1 MKRKFLKSYTN
12 DSVQGWKWNQSLDLP
27 FSILNE
33 ALFWSCYL
41 HKVNSMFSTES
52 FYQFDVHWF
61 VTVVGKNAQM
71 SLTPVKK
78 KYQHIFKTS
87 ILSLLY
93 NLPKIWAIILGHDTT
108 LFKPVPSCFKCLRAC
123 KFNCAK
129 MQDNSWNSISSALL
143 KSKIRRLLPLGNLLI
158 NNTNISFE

>member
-1 MKRKFLKSYTN
+1 MTLFEE
-12 DSVQGWKWNQSLDLP
+12 GWKWNQSLDLP

-78 KYQHIFKTS
+78 NQHIFKTS

-108 LFKPVPSCFKCLRAC
+108 LFKPVPS
-123 KFNCAK
+123 
-129 MQDNSWNSISSALL
+129 MQDNSWNSFQVHFWRA
-143 KSKIRRLLPLGNLLI
+143 KSEVFYLQAIY
-158 NNTNISFE
+158 S

>member
-1 MKRKFLKSYTN
+1 MTLFEE
-12 DSVQGWKWNQSLDLP
+12 GWKWNQSLDLP

-78 KYQHIFKTS
+78 NQHIFKTS

-93 NLPKIWAIILGHDTT
+93 NLPKIWAIILGMT
-108 LFKPVPSCFKCLRAC
+108 LLSLNQYLLCKITREIAFKCTSEGQ
-123 KFNCAK
+123 N
-129 MQDNSWNSISSALL
+129 Q
-143 KSKIRRLLPLGNLLI
+143 KSFTFRQFTHNQ
-158 NNTNISFE
+158 

>member
-1 MKRKFLKSYTN
+1 M
-12 DSVQGWKWNQSLDLP
+12 NQSLDLP

-93 NLPKIWAIILGHDTT
+93 NLPKIWAIILGHDST
-108 LFKPVPSCFKCLRAC
+108 LFKPVPSV
-123 KFNCAK
+123 
-129 MQDNSWNSISSALL
+129 QDNSWNSFQVHFWRA
-143 KSKIRRLLPLGNLLI
+143 KSEVFYLQAIY
-158 NNTNISFE
+158 S

>member
-1 MKRKFLKSYTN
+1 MTLFQDFYFQFYIIKE
-12 DSVQGWKWNQSLDLP
+12 GWKWNQSLDLP

-93 NLPKIWAIILGHDTT
+93 NLPKIWAIILRHDTT
-108 LFKPVPSCFKCLRAC
+108 LFKPVPSCFKCIRAC

-129 MQDNSWNSISSALL
+129 MQDNSWNSI
-143 KSKIRRLLPLGNLLI
+143 
-158 NNTNISFE
+158 F

>member
-1 MKRKFLKSYTN
+1 MTLF
-12 DSVQGWKWNQSLDLP
+12 QEGWKWNQSLDLP

-71 SLTPVKK
+71 RLTPVKK

-93 NLPKIWAIILGHDTT
+93 NLPKIWAIILRHDTT
-108 LFKPVPSCFKCLRAC
+108 LFKPVPF
-123 KFNCAK
+123 
-129 MQDNSWNSISSALL
+129 MQDNSWNSFQVHFWRA
-143 KSKIRRLLPLGNLLI
+143 KSEVFYLQAIY
-158 NNTNISFE
+158 S

>member
-12 DSVQGWKWNQSLDLP
+12 NQEGWKWNQSLDLP

-78 KYQHIFKTS
+78 NQHIFKTS

-93 NLPKIWAIILGHDTT
+93 NLPKIWAITLRHDTT
-108 LFKPVPSCFKCLRAC
+108 LFKPVPS
-123 KFNCAK
+123 
-129 MQDNSWNSISSALL
+129 MQDNSWNSFQVHFWRA
-143 KSKIRRLLPLGNLLI
+143 KSEVFYLQAIY
-158 NNTNISFE
+158 S